1 MTKNFNIYNA
11 KADHLT
17 WTFIKFFLV
26 HKFQKKGNGWKK
38 NFSLKCVS
46 FFHSMYA
53 TGLSLDFFP
62 NLRQQCLFCFYFT
75 IFWSKLFYITCLP
88 ACNIHP
94 SIIDRFTFVF
104 NCIML
109 VLNQI
114 GFYSEH
120 QIYLNLTI
128 SCLLYD
134 TEKWHGMN

>member
-1 MTKNFNIYNA
+1 
-11 KADHLT
+11 
-17 WTFIKFFLV
+17 
-26 HKFQKKGNGWKK
+26 
-38 NFSLKCVS
+38 
-46 FFHSMYA
+46 MYA
-53 TGLSLDFFP
+53 TGLSLDFVS

-88 ACNIHP
+88 AYNMYPLIE
-94 SIIDRFTFVF
+94 RFTFIF

-114 GFYSEH
+114 GFYSED